1 MKFLPL
7 LFVYFNAF
15 IAFSQESAVTNGG
28 DINSSVGNISFSIG
42 QIFFELNNSDTSTFN
57 HGVQQPLQADR
68 VNLRIAEKVIVQ
80 VYPNPA
86 TEQIVID
93 LDIKKS
99 SDFSY
104 SLFNLYGMLIST
116 SSVVNDVSV
125 IPINGLP
132 PATYFLIVFDHF
144 NQVGTYRIV
153 KI

>member
-1 MKFLPL
+1 
-7 LFVYFNAF
+7 
-15 IAFSQESAVTNGG
+15 
-28 DINSSVGNISFSIG
+28 
-42 QIFFELNNSDTSTFN
+42 
-57 HGVQQPLQADR
+57 
-68 VNLRIAEKVIVQ
+68 VQ